1 MDKGHEQTWLQR
13 HTDGKQTYGK
23 VLNITNHQG
32 NTNQN
37 HNEML
42 SPSVRMAIMKKK
54 ENKNSEDM
62 EKKKSW

>member
-13 HTDGKQTYGK
+13 HTDGKQAYGN

-32 NTNQN
+32 STNQN

-42 SPSVRMAIMKKK
+42 SPSVRLAITKKK